1 MHIDID
7 RDQLVCTI
15 TMLTNYS
22 DEYLKKISDIE
33 LLEIY
38 SRVMDG
44 RN

>member
-1 MHIDID
+1 MRTDID
-7 RDQLVCTI
+7 RDQMVCTI

-38 SRVMDG
+38 SRVLNG